1 MSAIGGQRR
10 EGNSGEFSK
19 RVGIMEGKVIA
30 INPTPLEYKE
40 ILGME
45 LKEDSK
51 AAEYLGE
58 SRVGNTNLRVDI
70 WLQDVKDSSKKIKV
84 SFFLEDVDR
93 VNKDATKKQYIN
105 SVGNCSWAEDKNML
119 PDWFTSRENRVAK
132 LGEEELYEFLRT
144 WLGNLDYRSA
154 ETVLQVDWKKLMKGN
169 VKDLKDQ
176 INGEW
181 CTNVGILAT
190 VVVKTKDNEDGTQE
204 VKEFQSVYNRAFLP
218 AYSIKNFANNDY
230 SNPNILESLKAKA
243 TKDLK
248 VHEKFV
254 LKVTGEY
261 GCKDFYTLKPIK
273 DYDPSDN
280 VAASNDTLIPH
291 DEEEYYVPG
300 EDDQDPD
307 DLPF

>member
-1 MSAIGGQRR
+1 MSAIGGTRR
-10 EGNSGEFSK
+10 EGNLGEFSK

-30 INPTPLEYKE
+30 INPTPLEFKE

-70 WLQDVKDSSKKIKV
+70 WLQDVKDETKKIKV
-84 SFFLEDVDR
+84 SFFLEDVER

-119 PDWFTSRENRVAK
+119 PDWFASRENRVAY
-132 LGEEELYEFLRT
+132 LGEEELYEFLRV

-154 ETVLQVDWKKLMKGN
+154 ETTLQIEWKKLMKGN

-190 VVVKTKDNEDGTQE
+190 VVVKSKELEDSTTE
-204 VKEFQSVYNRAFLP
+204 TKEFQSVYNRAFLP
-218 AYSIKNFANNDY
+218 AYAIKNFSTNDY
-230 SNPNILESLKAKA
+230 SNQNVRAMIASKAV
-243 TKDLK
+243 KDQK
-248 VHEKFV
+248 VHEKFIM
-254 LKVTGEY
+254 KVTGEY
-261 GCKDFYTLKPIK
+261 GCKDFYSLKPIK
-273 DYDPSDN
+273 DYDSSEN
-280 VAASNDTLIPH
+280 VVATDETLIPH
-291 DEEEYYVPG
+291 SDDEYYTPG
-300 EDDQDPD
+300 IDDADD

>member
-10 EGNSGEFSK
+10 EGNAGEFSK
-19 RVGIMEGKVIA
+19 RVGIMEGKVIT

-58 SRVGNTNLRVDI
+58 SRDGNTNLRIDI
-70 WLQDVKDSSKKIKV
+70 WLQDVKDVTKRIKV
-84 SFFLEDVDR
+84 SFFLENKER
-93 VNKDATKKQYIN
+93 VNKDGTKKQYIN
-105 SVGNCSWAEDKNML
+105 TVGNCSWAEDKNML
-119 PDWFTSRENRVAK
+119 PDWFASRDHRVAYV
-132 LGEEELYEFLRT
+132 GEEELYEFLRT

-154 ETVLQVDWKKLMKGN
+154 ETTLQIDWKKLMKGN
-169 VKDLKDQ
+169 VKDIKDQ
-176 INGEW
+176 VNGEW

-190 VVVKTKDNEDGTQE
+190 VVVKTKELEDGTSE
-204 VKEFQSVYNRAFLP
+204 VKDFQSVYNRAFLP
-218 AYSIKNFANNDY
+218 AYAIKNFTTNDY
-230 SNPNILESLKAKA
+230 SNPNILAAIKGKEVR
-243 TKDLK
+243 DQK

-261 GCKDFYTLKPIK
+261 GCKDFYSLKPIK
-273 DYDPSDN
+273 DYDPTDN
-280 VAASNDTLIPH
+280 VVATNDSLIPH
-291 DEEEYYVPG
+291 DEEEYYTPG
-300 EDDQDPD
+300 VDDDEDD